1 MTTISTVCV
10 NLFSQTNLKDLPRIP
25 DRGTRRNLARVVY
38 RTARRPGL
46 VNPGESPGPL
56 SPHERTGKSRVSR
69 TARPMRHVYKFHEPP
84 LPKPGSL
91 AARLRLEMVPRLSR
105 LHRKTKP

>member
-1 MTTISTVCV
+1 MATISVVCA
-10 NLFSQTNLKDLPRIP
+10 NLFSQTNLKDLPYQP

-56 SPHERTGKSRVSR
+56 PVSERKRALRVTR

-84 LPKPGSL
+84 LPKPGSFTS
-91 AARLRLEMVPRLSR
+91 RLRLEMVPRLAR
-105 LHRKTKP
+105 QHRKLMP